1 MRRWWRSIF
10 ENKEGTAAHFK
21 GGFGFHP
28 MFCFADAT
36 GETLAAELRPGNAT
50 ANNAADL
57 LAVLDASDLQLP
69 AQVPPGHRCS
79 DDPELVSQPVVAR
92 SHSAGASR
100 AFVDAL
106 RDRNVG
112 FAVAARRQTTVS
124 AAVQTANTHPG
135 RWRPALNQ
143 DGTKDNPTGG
153 GEAAAVCEV
162 TDLVDLSTWPEG
174 TRLIIRREPL
184 HPGAQT
190 TLLPDLE
197 YRFWGHY
204 TDQEDD
210 PAELDRFIRA
220 HAHAED
226 HIGRLK
232 DSGLERFPFT
242 APVANQAWLQLVCC
256 SADLVRWFQLLCVT
270 GPLARAQPK
279 RLR

>member
-1 MRRWWRSIF
+1 M
-10 ENKEGTAAHFK
+10 
-21 GGFGFHP
+21 
-28 MFCFADAT
+28 
-36 GETLAAELRPGNAT
+36 
-50 ANNAADL
+50 
-57 LAVLDASDLQLP
+57 
-69 AQVPPGHRCS
+69 
-79 DDPELVSQPVVAR
+79 
-92 SHSAGASR
+92 
-100 AFVDAL
+100 
-106 RDRNVG
+106 
-112 FAVAARRQTTVS
+112 
-124 AAVQTANTHPG
+124 
-135 RWRPALNQ
+135 
-143 DGTKDNPTGG
+143 
-153 GEAAAVCEV
+153 CEV

-242 APVANQAWLQLVCC
+242 DLVANQAWLQLVCC

>member
-36 GETLAAELRPGNAT
+36 GETLAAELRPGERHRQQPHRLVSGARRFSF
-50 ANNAADL
+50 AA
-57 LAVLDASDLQLP
+57 ARTGGRWSPLQ
-69 AQVPPGHRCS
+69 RR
-79 DDPELVSQPVVAR
+79 PELVSQPVVVR
-92 SHSAGASR
+92 SDSAGASR

-112 FAVAARRQTTVS
+112 FAVVARRQTTVS
-124 AAVQTANTHPG
+124 AAVQTANTDPG

-162 TDLVDLSTWPEG
+162 TDLVDLSTWPDA
-174 TRLIIRREPL
+174 TRLIIRRQPL

-220 HAHAED
+220 HAHVED

-242 APVANQAWLQLVCC
+242 DLVANQAWLQLVCR
-256 SADLVRWFQLLCVT
+256 SADPVR
-270 GPLARAQPK
+270 
-279 RLR
+279 